1 MLEPYLY
8 YRTPAIDG
16 MEFTGDETSIGD
28 VIARLERLRQEHGE
42 LPCYSSFSGVMMSAA
57 PQCQNLP
64 DDPAYVRL

>member
-1 MLEPYLY
+1 
-8 YRTPAIDG
+8 